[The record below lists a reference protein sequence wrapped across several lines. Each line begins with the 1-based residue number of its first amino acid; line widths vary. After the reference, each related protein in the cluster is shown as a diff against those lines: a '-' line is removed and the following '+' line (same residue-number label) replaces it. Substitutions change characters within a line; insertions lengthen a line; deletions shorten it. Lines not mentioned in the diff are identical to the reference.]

1 VINVLAGSGNTDIPN
16 NGIVN
21 RRELQKGYYVIV
33 GSFNMYE
40 NAQRYAKD
48 LVKKSYSCDFAFS
61 DRHHHYY
68 TYVFYSD
75 TLINVKDAL
84 LHYRKMECF
93 KDSWILKITNNLSE
107 KRLDATVDV
116 NKENLNDEIRAT
128 NTSSSDSMSH
138 LEELSENKNNQDH
151 HHKDLSKNF
160 NEYKVYVNPYDS
172 LTQVSAS
179 IKVVNG
185 ENAVFLK
192 NIESQKVESIY
203 CPKSY
208 SQEVEFIM
216 EAFGYRK
223 RVFYLDLA
231 SPVTDTTKEYV
242 RMESDKIVI
251 DLPMEQFNV
260 GDIMVMY
267 NVFFFPNSNILR
279 AKSKYE
285 LQKLLDI
292 LKENPNTKVRIHGHV
307 NGNSSGHITRLNED
321 TDDFFNPTNTEV
333 INGSSAK
340 LSELRAETIKYF
352 LTRNGIEADRL
363 ETKGWGGKKM
373 LHKED
378 SPLCEYNVR
387 VEIEIL
393 EK

>member
-1 VINVLAGSGNTDIPN
+1 
-16 NGIVN
+16 
-21 RRELQKGYYVIV
+21 
-33 GSFNMYE
+33 MYE
-40 NAQRYAKD
+40 NAQRFAKD
-48 LVKKSYSCDFAFS
+48 LTKKSYSCDFAFS

-75 TLINVKDAL
+75 SLVTVKEAL

-93 KDSWILKITNNLSE
+93 KDAWILKITKNLSE
-107 KRLDATVDV
+107 KRLDATVDIV
-116 NKENLNDEIRAT
+116 KENLNDVET
-128 NTSSSDSMSH
+128 TKSSFDSIGHS
-138 LEELSENKNNQDH
+138 EELSNHKDRN
-151 HHKDLSKNF
+151 HHKDLSKTH

-172 LTQVSAS
+172 LTQISAS

-185 ENAVFLK
+185 EKAVFLK
-192 NIESQKVESIY
+192 NIESQKIETIY

-223 RVFYLDLA
+223 RVFYLDLS
-231 SPVTDTTKEYV
+231 SPITDTTKAYV
-242 RMESDKIVI
+242 RKEGDKIVI
-251 DLPMEQFNV
+251 DLPMEQFKV

-267 NVFFFPNSNILR
+267 NVFFFPNTNILR
-279 AKSKYE
+279 TKSKYE

-292 LKENPNTKVRIHGHV
+292 LKENPNAKVRIHGHV
-307 NGNSSGHITRLNED
+307 NGNSSGPITRLNED
-321 TDDFFNPTNTEV
+321 TDDFFNPSNTEV
-333 INGSSAK
+333 INGSSTK
-340 LSELRAETIKYF
+340 LSGLRAETIKYY
-352 LTRNGIEADRL
+352 LMRNGVESNRL